1 MRIII
6 PILLL
11 WLHCLQAD
19 DDFARIISSPTPRM
33 LHNIQHAKICS
44 TPAPAKENFD
54 KDFRYGCFC
63 GKDYPGLIS
72 HTGKSYRN
80 LDRDEQDELI
90 ARYYKI
96 KPIDTIDA
104 LCLKHDICYI
114 STGRADPI
122 CDDILFDELK
132 KVSAHFFERAKE
144 PKQKAKA
151 MRCERLSY
159 DIARVFKTL
168 FVSRENLSMTRMG
181 IFMMFNTP
189 ITVMSKGIQSS
200 AHGFSSDTKYPLPDE
215 RCIVE

>member
-1 MRIII
+1 MPIIFAM
-6 PILLL
+6 LFL
-11 WLHCLQAD
+11 WQLTFA
-19 DDFARIISSPTPRM
+19 DDFARIISSPTPQM
-33 LHNIQHAKICS
+33 LHNIQHAKVCKN
-44 TPAPAKENFD
+44 PAPAKENFD
-54 KDFRYGCFC
+54 KDFKYGCFC

-72 HTGKSYRN
+72 HTGKSYRK
-80 LDRDEQDELI
+80 LDRDEREKLI
-90 ARYYKI
+90 ARYYKT

-132 KVSAHFFERAKE
+132 KVSSYFFEQAKQ
-144 PKQKAKA
+144 KQHKAKA

-168 FVSRENLSMTRMG
+168 STTRENLSMTRMG

-189 ITVMSKGIQSS
+189 ITVMSKGIQST
-200 AHGFSSDTKYPLPDE
+200 AHGFNTQTKYPLPHE
-215 RCIVE
+215 RCIVK